1 MQASEVDLVGTLEQ
15 AAGVRVQ
22 VRVQV
27 RVRVQEETRRISRQD
42 TTKGSGQS
50 RAEVTRAA
58 AGSRSKLR

>member
-1 MQASEVDLVGTLEQ
+1 MQASEVDLVGTHEQ
-15 AAGVRVQ
+15 AAGVR
-22 VRVQV
+22 V